1 VVEVSSDPVLT
12 DRPGDRIL
20 RLRLDRPATRNA
32 IDTPMVDALLDA
44 FAEGGRDRISVVVLG
59 SAQPGM
65 FCSGADRD
73 MGDAERA
80 TLSDRLYELYGRMLA
95 SPAVV
100 LCALDG
106 AAVGGGAQLAVAADL
121 RLASRQA
128 SLRFAGPGH
137 GLAVGAWALPSLV
150 GRGRALD
157 ICLTMRTVAAE
168 EAFAIGLVDHFCE
181 APEAAALEL
190 ATEIAALDADAVARV
205 KSVAAIAAARAEALA
220 AERDGNVGTWGGSL
234 AGMRRG

>member
-1 VVEVSSDPVLT
+1 
-12 DRPGDRIL
+12 
-20 RLRLDRPATRNA
+20 
-32 IDTPMVDALLDA
+32 M
-44 FAEGGRDRISVVVLG
+44 
-59 SAQPGM
+59 
-65 FCSGADRD
+65 
-73 MGDAERA
+73 
-80 TLSDRLYELYGRMLA
+80 
-95 SPAVV
+95 
-100 LCALDG
+100 
-106 AAVGGGAQLAVAADL
+106 AADL

-128 SLRFAGPGH
+128 SLRFVGPGH

-190 ATEIAALDADAVARV
+190 ATEIAALDADGVARV

-220 AERDGNVGTWGGSL
+220 AERDGNVGTWARLAAGDAVGG
-234 AGMRRG
+234 

>member
-1 VVEVSSDPVLT
+1 VTSAGPVRS
-12 DRPGDRIL
+12 DRPGDGIL

-32 IDTPMVDALLDA
+32 IDTAMVDALLGA
-44 FAEGGRDRISVVVLG
+44 LEAPSASVVVLS

-73 MGDAERA
+73 MDDGERA
-80 TLSDRLYELYGRMLA
+80 RVSDRLYELYARMLA

-121 RLASRQA
+121 RLASRRA
-128 SLRFAGPGH
+128 SLRFVGPGH

-157 ICLTMRTVAAE
+157 LCLTMRTVDAE
-168 EAFAIGLVDHFCE
+168 EAFAIGLVEHFCE
-181 APEAAALEL
+181 VPETAALEL
-190 ATEIAALDADAVARV
+190 AADLAALDPDAVARV

-220 AERDGNVGTWGGSL
+220 AERDGNLRTWGGSL

>member
-12 DRPGDRIL
+12 DRPGEGIL

-44 FAEGGRDRISVVVLG
+44 VSDPGGSVVLLG
-59 SAQPGM
+59 SAHAGM

-100 LCALDG
+100 LCAIDG

-128 SLRFAGPGH
+128 SLRFVGPGH

-157 ICLTMRTVAAE
+157 LCLTMRTVAAE
-168 EAFAIGLVDHFCE
+168 EALAIGLVDHFCE

-220 AERDGNVGTWGGSL
+220 AERDGNAGTWGGSL

>member
-1 VVEVSSDPVLT
+1 VTAAEPVLT
-12 DRPGDRIL
+12 DRPGEGIL

-32 IDTPMVDALLDA
+32 IDTPMVDALLGA
-44 FAEGGRDRISVVVLG
+44 FEEPSAPVVVLS

-65 FCSGADRD
+65 FCSGADRAMD
-73 MGDAERA
+73 DAERA
-80 TLSDRLYELYGRMLA
+80 TVSDRLYELYARMLA

-121 RLASRQA
+121 RLASRRA
-128 SLRFAGPGH
+128 SLRFVGPGH

-157 ICLTMRTVAAE
+157 LCLTMRTVAAE

-181 APEAAALEL
+181 APEAVALEL
-190 ATEIAALDADAVARV
+190 ATDVAALDPDAVARV
-205 KSVAAIAAARAEALA
+205 KAVAAIAAARAEALA
-220 AERDGNVGTWGGSL
+220 AERDGNVRTWGGSL